1 MIITSTNDIKG
12 YKITRYLGL
21 VNVNVVLGANFFSD
35 IFASFTDV
43 FGGYS
48 DTYQSKL
55 DKIYGDALLK
65 LMEKAENKRADAL
78 VGVSFDFDEISGKG
92 VSMFMVTAYGTA
104 VKAEPIA
111 KEIAKTER
119 YEVYQ
124 KLYNLT
130 KFKESGIINE
140 EQYEAERKNLLL
152 LFEDDINKEIENIKS
167 ENANREVVKQAKL
180 EYQQLKEKERHEIE
194 KAKEE
199 RKKEE
204 LAKISEQEKQA
215 LIRKEKEQD
224 INKAIDSLKTN
235 APIIL
240 VKLRALLENNI
251 KNPKE
256 ALDKITQA
264 DISSANYND
273 MCINPSDNT
282 AHNIGLFLK
291 KERYA
296 DACKYYIDLV
306 NDNDITEAK
315 NYINSVYDILS
326 FKNQAAFVAMAKN
339 LVELKVLG
347 KVEEA
352 IDQFASYALCNR
364 DIAKMVIDM
373 I

>member
-1 MIITSTNDIKG
+1 MIITSTNDLKG
-12 YKITRYLGL
+12 YKITQYLGL

-35 IFASFTDV
+35 LFASFTDV

-48 DTYQSKL
+48 GAYQSKL
-55 DKIYGDALLK
+55 DKIYGDALRELTK
-65 LMEKAENKRADAL
+65 KAEDKRADAL

-111 KEIAKTER
+111 EEIIKTER

-124 KLYNLT
+124 RLYNLS

-180 EYQQLKEKERHEIE
+180 DYQQLKEKERLEIE

-199 RKKEE
+199 KRKEE
-204 LAKISEQEKQA
+204 FAKISEQEKQA

-224 INKAIDSLKTN
+224 INDAVETFKTN
-235 APIIL
+235 APMIL
-240 VKLRALLENNI
+240 VKVRALLENNI

-264 DISSANYND
+264 DIASANYND
-273 MCINPSDNT
+273 MDINPSDNA
-282 AHNIGLFLK
+282 AHSIGLFLK

-306 NDNDITEAK
+306 NDDDIGEVQKTVDIHPPK
-315 NYINSVYDILS
+315 TGISVHFSDSFIL
-326 FKNQAAFVAMAKN
+326 MA
-339 LVELKVLG
+339 LQ
-347 KVEEA
+347 
-352 IDQFASYALCNR
+352 I
-364 DIAKMVIDM
+364 
-373 I
+373 

>member
-1 MIITSTNDIKG
+1 MIITSTNDLKG
-12 YKITRYLGL
+12 YKITQYLGL

-35 IFASFTDV
+35 LFASFTDV

-48 DTYQSKL
+48 GAYQSKL
-55 DKIYGDALLK
+55 DKIYGDALRELTK
-65 LMEKAENKRADAL
+65 KAEDKRADAL

-111 KEIAKTER
+111 EEIIKTER

-124 KLYNLT
+124 RLYNLS

-180 EYQQLKEKERHEIE
+180 EYQQLKEKERLEIE

-199 RKKEE
+199 KRKEE
-204 LAKISEQEKQA
+204 FAKISEQEKQA

-224 INKAIDSLKTN
+224 INDAVETFKTN
-235 APIIL
+235 APMIL
-240 VKLRALLENNI
+240 VKVRALLENNI

-264 DISSANYND
+264 DIASVNYND
-273 MCINPSDNT
+273 MDINPSDNA
-282 AHNIGLFLK
+282 AHSIGLFLK

-306 NDNDITEAK
+306 NDDDIGEAK
-315 NYINSVYDILS
+315 NYINSIYDMLS

-347 KVEEA
+347 KIDEA
-352 IDQFASYALCNR
+352 VDEFASYALCSR
-364 DIAKMVIDM
+364 DIARVVIDM

>member
-1 MIITSTNDIKG
+1 MIITSTNDLKG
-12 YKITRYLGL
+12 YKITQYLGL

-35 IFASFTDV
+35 LFASFTDV

-48 DTYQSKL
+48 GAYQSKL
-55 DKIYGDALLK
+55 DKIYGDALRELTK
-65 LMEKAENKRADAL
+65 KAEDKRADAL

-111 KEIAKTER
+111 KEIVKTER

-124 KLYNLT
+124 RLYNLS
-130 KFKESGIINE
+130 KFKESGIIND

-180 EYQQLKEKERHEIE
+180 EYKQLKEKERLEIE

-199 RKKEE
+199 KRKEE
-204 LAKISEQEKQA
+204 LAIISEKEKQA

-224 INKAIDSLKTN
+224 IKNAVETFKSN
-235 APIIL
+235 APMIL
-240 VKLRALLENNI
+240 VKVRGLLENNI

-256 ALDKITQA
+256 ALDKITQT
-264 DISSANYND
+264 DIASANYND
-273 MCINPSDNT
+273 MGINPSDNA
-282 AHNIGLFLK
+282 AHSIGLFLK

-306 NDNDITEAK
+306 NDDDIGEAK
-315 NYINSVYDILS
+315 NYINSIYDMLS

-347 KVEEA
+347 KIDEA
-352 IDQFASYALCNR
+352 VDEFASYALCSK
-364 DIAKMVIDM
+364 DIARLVIDM